1 MREPG
6 LSVRLDSRHS
16 LLHRRHNRGIALFIS
31 LVLLLMLTIVGVSAV
46 QTTTLEVRMA
56 RNEHDS
62 MLAFQAAESALRDG
76 EATLDNLVPV
86 ESFVSS
92 GVAGLWTV
100 ADMDEPQRWDLPGV
114 WEDGSSRSVVAPTR
128 VSAVSGQRQ
137 PRFMIE
143 YLTTLSVAEAGEVD
157 ELVGEQLSGGQLS
170 GEQLVSEQLEVFRI
184 TARGEGA
191 TEQAVA
197 RLQSTYGRATASE
210 AQGAGARAGRLS
222 WRELESAY

>member
-6 LSVRLDSRHS
+6 PSVRFDSRRS

-62 MLAFQAAESALRDG
+62 MLAFQAAELALRDG

-143 YLTTLSVAEAGEVD
+143 YLTTLSVSEAGEAD
-157 ELVGEQLSGGQLS
+157 ELLG
-170 GEQLVSEQLEVFRI
+170 EQLEVFRI

-191 TEQAVA
+191 TEHAVA